1 MPSPL
6 TVMGFDYGTRR
17 IGIAIGNT
25 LSCTAQALVVVA
37 RDNEDARFAEIESL
51 LKEWTPNLLVVGLPT
66 HPDGTEHEMTI
77 KAKRFG
83 NQLSGRFKLPVEWV
97 DERYS
102 SVVLEGDPEMRDNL
116 DAHSA
121 TLLLEQNFAERSFTG
136 N

>member
-25 LSCTAQALVVVA
+25 LSCTAQALVVIA
-37 RDNEDARFAEIESL
+37 RDNEDARFADIESL
-51 LKEWTPNLLVVGLPT
+51 LKEWMPNLLVVGVPT
-66 HPDGTEHEMTI
+66 HPDGAEHEMTA

-121 TLLLEQNFAERSFTG
+121 TLLLEQYFAEHSLTG

>member
-51 LKEWTPNLLVVGLPT
+51 LKEWTPNLLVVGVPT
-66 HPDGTEHEMTI
+66 HPDGAEHEMTT

-102 SVVLEGDPEMRDNL
+102 SVVLECDPEMRDNL

-121 TLLLEQNFAERSFTG
+121 TLLLEQYFAERPLTG

>member
-25 LSCTAQALVVVA
+25 LSCTAQALEVIA
-37 RDNEDARFAEIESL
+37 RDNEDARFADIESL
-51 LKEWTPNLLVVGLPT
+51 LKEWMPNLLVVGVPT
-66 HPDGTEHEMTI
+66 HSDGAEHEMTA

-121 TLLLEQNFAERSFTG
+121 TLLLEQYFAERSLTG

>member
-1 MPSPL
+1 
-6 TVMGFDYGTRR
+6 MGFDYGTRR

-25 LSCTAQALVVVA
+25 LSCTAQALVVIA

-51 LKEWTPNLLVVGLPT
+51 LKEWMPNLLVVGVPT
-66 HPDGTEHEMTI
+66 HPDGAEHEMTA

-121 TLLLEQNFAERSFTG
+121 TLLLEQYFAEHSLTG

>member
-25 LSCTAQALVVVA
+25 LSCTAQALVVIA
-37 RDNEDARFAEIESL
+37 RDNEDARFADIESL
-51 LKEWTPNLLVVGLPT
+51 LKEWMPNLLVVGVPT
-66 HPDGTEHEMTI
+66 HPDGAEHEMTA

-121 TLLLEQNFAERSFTG
+121 TLLLEQYFAERSLTG

>member
-25 LSCTAQALVVVA
+25 LSCTAQALAVVA

-51 LKEWTPNLLVVGLPT
+51 LKEWMPNLLVVGVPT
-66 HPDGTEHEMTI
+66 HPDGAEHEMTA

-102 SVVLEGDPEMRDNL
+102 SVVLEGAPEMRDNL

-121 TLLLEQNFAERSFTG
+121 TLLLEQYFAERSFTG

>member
-25 LSCTAQALVVVA
+25 LSCTAQALVVIA

-51 LKEWTPNLLVVGLPT
+51 LKEWMPNLLVVGVPT
-66 HPDGTEHEMTI
+66 HPDGAEHEMTA

-121 TLLLEQNFAERSFTG
+121 TLLLEQYFAEHSLTG

>member
-25 LSCTAQALVVVA
+25 LSCTAQALVVIA

-51 LKEWTPNLLVVGLPT
+51 LKEWMPNLLVVGVPT
-66 HPDGTEHEMTI
+66 HPDGAEHEMTA

-102 SVVLEGDPEMRDNL
+102 SVVLEGDPKMRDNL

-121 TLLLEQNFAERSFTG
+121 TLLLEQYFAEHSLTG

>member
-25 LSCTAQALVVVA
+25 LSCTAQALAVVA
-37 RDNEDARFAEIESL
+37 QDNEDARFAEIESL
-51 LKEWTPNLLVVGLPT
+51 LKEWTPNLLLVGLPT
-66 HPDGTEHEMTI
+66 YPDGVEHEMTA

-102 SVVLEGDPEMRDNL
+102 SVVLENDSKMRDL
-116 DAHSA
+116 SLIHI
-121 TLLLEQNFAERSFTG
+121 
-136 N
+136 

>member
-25 LSCTAQALVVVA
+25 LSCTAQALEVIT
-37 RDNEDARFAEIESL
+37 RDNEDARFADIDSL
-51 LKEWTPNLLVVGLPT
+51 LKEWMPNLLVVGVPT
-66 HPDGTEHEMTI
+66 HPDGAEHEMTA

-121 TLLLEQNFAERSFTG
+121 TLILEQYFAERSLTG

>member
-51 LKEWTPNLLVVGLPT
+51 LKEWTPNLLVVGVPT
-66 HPDGTEHEMTI
+66 HPDGAEHEMTT

-102 SVVLEGDPEMRDNL
+102 SCLL
-116 DAHSA
+116 YTSDAA
-121 TLLLEQNFAERSFTG
+121 DE
-136 N
+136 

>member
-25 LSCTAQALVVVA
+25 LSCTAQALVVIA

-51 LKEWTPNLLVVGLPT
+51 LKEWMPNLLVVGVPT
-66 HPDGTEHEMTI
+66 HSDGAEHEMTA

-121 TLLLEQNFAERSFTG
+121 TLLLEQYFAEHSLTG

>member
-25 LSCTAQALVVVA
+25 LSCTAQALVVIA

-51 LKEWTPNLLVVGLPT
+51 LKEWMPNLLVVGVPT
-66 HPDGTEHEMTI
+66 HPDGAEHEMTA

-121 TLLLEQNFAERSFTG
+121 TLLLEQYFAERSLTG